1 MVFLFVG
8 LEIFRGPKLRQ
19 EYNRTGVVVLRLRS
33 PDTGFIYKGFIK
45 EMFPEKKKR
54 ERERDRKGRER
65 QERDFSKCGNPGR
78 GPQRG
83 LRPGVTGPPL
93 FGVRLPSRLID
104 SPVPPFSGSLS
115 QEHGSLQEI
124 SRCELQEVRAN

>member
-45 EMFPEKKKR
+45 EMFPEKKKKR
-54 ERERDRKGRER
+54 ERERQEGQGKAGER
-65 QERDFSKCGNPGR
+65 
-78 GPQRG
+78 
-83 LRPGVTGPPL
+83 
-93 FGVRLPSRLID
+93 
-104 SPVPPFSGSLS
+104 
-115 QEHGSLQEI
+115 LQ
-124 SRCELQEVRAN
+124 